1 MQSIDIDEDTSVE
14 TTTMKETP
22 TLDPNAKVEIINFI
36 NSFDVKGNCYLYH
49 EGEEKLVSTLLR
61 PDDRKRISLM
71 KELEEARTI
80 RQLHKTYLC
89 KKHPSLARQK
99 WIILLP
105 YAPIS
110 RSHMPTETYSER
122 EINQTKIINTFWKS
136 ELSLRYEAA
145 EASILVCSFLAK
157 NVDRNTLGL
166 GISKTKMAVILGMS
180 VRRVS
185 DTLKRLEQ
193 FGYVIRHKEKAKRGN
208 LSLGTFIQV
217 TGTFSS
223 QFFVPKKPEGESEK
237 EQQKSSEPQSQD
249 TPEKRYFQFLEIL
262 SDLRLDLKNFIVK
275 NKDPIP
281 PAVLQQI
288 FKVLE

>member
-80 RQLHKTYLC
+80 RQLHKTRLFKDHPFL
-89 KKHPSLARQK
+89 KKQK
-99 WIILLP
+99 RIILLP
-105 YAPIS
+105 YSSIS
-110 RSHMPTETYSER
+110 KSYMPTSHYYER
-122 EINQTKIINTFWKS
+122 EINRTNIINTFWKS
-136 ELSLRYEAA
+136 KLELHYDAA

-157 NVDRNTLGL
+157 NIDRNTHGL
-166 GISKTKMAVILGMS
+166 GISQSKIAIILGMS

-193 FGYVIRHKEKAKRGN
+193 FGYVIRHKEKATRGK

-217 TGTFSS
+217 TEAFSS
-223 QFFVPKKPEGESEK
+223 QFFAPQKPTGESKEK
-237 EQQKSSEPQSQD
+237 QKQSSEHQSQEL
-249 TPEKRYFQFLEIL
+249 PEKRYFRFLKSL
-262 SDLRLDLKNFIVK
+262 SDLRLDLKNFIV
-275 NKDPIP
+275 NSEEPIP
-281 PAVLQQI
+281 PVVLQQI

>member
-1 MQSIDIDEDTSVE
+1 MTLTDKDEANRSEVLTIL
-14 TTTMKETP
+14 ETP
-22 TLDPNAKVEIINFI
+22 AINPDAEMNIINLI
-36 NSFDVKGNCYLYH
+36 NDFDARSKYYLYN
-49 EGEEKLVSTLLR
+49 EKEKKLIAMPL
-61 PDDRKRISLM
+61 PFGAQKRTSFYN
-71 KELEEARTI
+71 ELHRVKTMGQFRE
-80 RQLHKTYLC
+80 TYLF

-110 RSHMPTETYSER
+110 RSHIPTETYSER

-145 EASILVCSFLAK
+145 EALILVCSFLAK

-166 GISKTKMAVILGMS
+166 GISKTKMAVVLGMS

-185 DTLKRLEQ
+185 DTLKRLKEL
-193 FGYVIRHKEKAKRGN
+193 GYVKLYTEETKRGN
-208 LSLGTFIQV
+208 LSLGTFVQV
-217 TGTFSS
+217 TEAFSS
-223 QFFVPKKPEGESEK
+223 QFFVPQKPVGESEK
-237 EQQKSSEPQSQD
+237 KQQKSSEPQSQD
-249 TPEKRYFQFLEIL
+249 PPEKRYFQFLEIL

-275 NKDPIP
+275 SKDPIP

>member
-1 MQSIDIDEDTSVE
+1 MGQ
-14 TTTMKETP
+14 
-22 TLDPNAKVEIINFI
+22 F
-36 NSFDVKGNCYLYH
+36 
-49 EGEEKLVSTLLR
+49 R
-61 PDDRKRISLM
+61 
-71 KELEEARTI
+71 
-80 RQLHKTYLC
+80 KTYLC

-185 DTLKRLEQ
+185 DTLKRLKEL
-193 FGYVIRHKEKAKRGN
+193 GYVKLYTEETKRGN

-217 TGTFSS
+217 TETFSS
-223 QFFVPKKPEGESEK
+223 QFFVLKKPEGESEK
-237 EQQKSSEPQSQD
+237 KQQKSSEPQSQD

-275 NKDPIP
+275 SKGPIP

>member
-1 MQSIDIDEDTSVE
+1 MPLPFGAQKR
-14 TTTMKETP
+14 TTFYNELHRVKTMGQFRE
-22 TLDPNAKVEIINFI
+22 
-36 NSFDVKGNCYLYH
+36 
-49 EGEEKLVSTLLR
+49 
-61 PDDRKRISLM
+61 
-71 KELEEARTI
+71 
-80 RQLHKTYLC
+80 TYLF
-89 KKHPSLARQK
+89 KKHPSLACQK

-110 RSHMPTETYSER
+110 RSHIPTETYSER
-122 EINQTKIINTFWKS
+122 EINQTKIINAFWKS

-145 EASILVCSFLAK
+145 EALILVCSFLAK

-185 DTLKRLEQ
+185 DTLKRLKEL
-193 FGYVIRHKEKAKRGN
+193 GYVRLYTEETKRGN
-208 LSLGTFIQV
+208 LSLGTFVQV
-217 TGTFSS
+217 TEAFSS
-223 QFFVPKKPEGESEK
+223 QFFVPQKPVGESEK
-237 EQQKSSEPQSQD
+237 KQQKSSEPQSQD

-275 NKDPIP
+275 SKDPIP

>member
-80 RQLHKTYLC
+80 RQLHKTRLFKDHPFL
-89 KKHPSLARQK
+89 KKQK
-99 WIILLP
+99 RIILLP
-105 YAPIS
+105 YSSIS
-110 RSHMPTETYSER
+110 KSYMPTSHYSER
-122 EINQTKIINTFWKS
+122 EINRTNIINTFWKS
-136 ELSLRYEAA
+136 KLELHYDAA

-157 NVDRNTLGL
+157 NIDRNTHGL
-166 GISKTKMAVILGMS
+166 GISQSKIAIILGMS

-193 FGYVIRHKEKAKRGN
+193 FGYVIRHKEKATRGK

-217 TGTFSS
+217 TEAFSS
-223 QFFVPKKPEGESEK
+223 QFFAPQKPTGESKEK
-237 EQQKSSEPQSQD
+237 QKQSSEHQSQEL
-249 TPEKRYFQFLEIL
+249 PEKRYFRFLKSL
-262 SDLRLDLKNFIVK
+262 SDLRLDLKNFIV
-275 NKDPIP
+275 NSEEPIP
-281 PAVLQQI
+281 PVVLQQI